1 MNSMHRRWVSHGVIG
16 FVFAGIVALAS
27 SAYPMVADAGSA
39 SSISNPCKL
48 LTQAEV
54 SAALGMKFGAGQLT
68 HPGLP
73 RCRFLTASDDEVF
86 IDVVDPAMFDAY
98 AHGATPLSGIGDKA
112 LWAHDRF
119 SSDIH
124 IVKGGN
130 MVTLGL
136 PRTISQMTPALAKLA
151 KLVAAR
157 M

>member
-1 MNSMHRRWVSHGVIG
+1 MSRTRCRLVSRGTIG
-16 FVFAGIVALAS
+16 FLFVGFTACVPF
-27 SAYPMVADAGSA
+27 AYPTIADAASA
-39 SSISNPCKL
+39 HPIANPCKL

-54 SAALGMKFGAGQLT
+54 SAALSLKFGAGQLT

-73 RCRFLTASDDEVF
+73 RCRFLTASQEEVF
-86 IDVVDPAMFDAY
+86 VDAVDPGMFDAY
-98 AHGATPLSGIGDKA
+98 AHGATPLAGIGDKA

-119 SSDIH
+119 SSDIY

-136 PRTISQMTPALAKLA
+136 PRTITKMTPALEKLA